1 MFYSFLSESTGF
13 ERAAFKDWMLMV
25 ATEIAIQ
32 NIPLM
37 INAQTG
43 IAIWYAKPRSHLF
56 AK

>member
-32 NIPLM
+32 NIPLI

-43 IAIWYAKPRSHLF
+43 MAI
-56 AK
+56 